1 MPDAAREKAKKESRN
16 ADSSSGFSSTDVS
29 GGELSPG
36 TVIAMG
42 EGREELRG
50 GGCPRRR
57 ASANV
62 KRDHAV
68 FSQTSAT

>member
-16 ADSSSGFSSTDVS
+16 ADSSSVSRPRMSRAANCRPEPSSRRGGS
-29 GGELSPG
+29 GG
-36 TVIAMG
+36 TA
-42 EGREELRG
+42 R